1 MYTFCFYWGSGAA
14 SLLKWNIFKGAP
26 PHTSFSSPLNS
37 FRLMRKNLE
46 TRKKRQYCDGGRNNN
61 WHLLVA
67 PVRVRPLDPVVG
79 IRNPGAFANARCLTF
94 SPEQLLFAVRHLFIN
109 LICLSKKQRRLVD
122 LSRVKFPFSFRFP
135 AFNFPAGK
143 CVLHIWPGFNAKV
156 NGNS

>member
-1 MYTFCFYWGSGAA
+1 LVDAKKPQIHEKSG
-14 SLLKWNIFKGAP
+14 K
-26 PHTSFSSPLNS
+26 
-37 FRLMRKNLE
+37 
-46 TRKKRQYCDGGRNNN
+46 NNN

-67 PVRVRPLDPVVG
+67 PVRVRPLDPVVVT
-79 IRNPGAFANARCLTF
+79 RNPGAFANARCLTF

-109 LICLSKKQRRLVD
+109 LICLSEKQRRLVD

-135 AFNFPAGK
+135 AFNSAAGK